1 MVCIIFSDTHGNYN
15 LAAEA
20 VIEAGHVD
28 LIFHLG
34 DVASDAAMLEQIF
47 SKPVNKVAG
56 NCDPP
61 GVLPREL
68 STVIGTFQVLLTHGD
83 CYNVKSGLMSLK
95 QRAAETNSRIVLYGH
110 THNAAVDEIDGILF
124 INPGTLHQA
133 STFKSYA
140 RLTIDSDRVSAEI
153 IAID

>member
-20 VIEAGHVD
+20 LIEAGEVD

-47 SKPVNKVAG
+47 SRPVEKVAG

-61 GVLPREL
+61 GILPCEL
-68 STVIGTFQVLLTHGD
+68 STEIGAIRVLLTHGD
-83 CYNVKSGLMSLK
+83 CYNVKSGLKSLK
-95 QRAAETNSRIVLYGH
+95 QRAVATNSQIVLYGH
-110 THNAAVDEIDGILF
+110 THNAVVDEIDGILF
-124 INPGTLHQA
+124 INPGSLHQD
-133 STFKSYA
+133 SSFKSYA
-140 RLTIDSDRVSAEI
+140 RLIIENDRVSAEI
-153 IAID
+153 IALD

>member
-20 VIEAGHVD
+20 LIEAGEVD

-47 SKPVNKVAG
+47 SRPVEKVAG

-61 GVLPREL
+61 GILPCEL
-68 STVIGTFQVLLTHGD
+68 STEIGAIRVLLTHGN
-83 CYNVKSGLMSLK
+83 CYNVKSGLKSLK
-95 QRAAETNSRIVLYGH
+95 QRAVATNSQIVLYGH
-110 THNAAVDEIDGILF
+110 THNAVVDEIEGIHLRRKRER
-124 INPGTLHQA
+124 P
-133 STFKSYA
+133 
-140 RLTIDSDRVSAEI
+140 RVSPSVDGFRVPRRRQQRRREE
-153 IAID
+153 D

>member
-20 VIEAGHVD
+20 LIAAGHVD

-47 SKPVNKVAG
+47 SRPVGKVAG

-61 GVLPREL
+61 GILPREL
-68 STVIGTFQVLLTHGD
+68 STEIETVRVLLTHGD
-83 CYNVKSGLMSLK
+83 SYNVKSGLMSLR
-95 QRAAETNSRIVLYGH
+95 QRAVATNSQVVLYGH
-110 THNAAVDEIDGILF
+110 THNAVVDEIDGILF
-124 INPGTLHQA
+124 INPGSLHQD
-133 STFKSYA
+133 SSFKSYA
-140 RLTIDSDRVSAEI
+140 RLIIENDRVSAEI
-153 IAID
+153 IALD